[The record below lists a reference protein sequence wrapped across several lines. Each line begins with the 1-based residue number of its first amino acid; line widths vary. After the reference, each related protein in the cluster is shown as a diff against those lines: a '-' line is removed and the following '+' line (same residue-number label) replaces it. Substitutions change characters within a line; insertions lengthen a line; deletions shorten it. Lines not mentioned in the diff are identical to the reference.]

1 MFEVACILV
10 ERVSGVF
17 ELQDLNL
24 KCLIKSLPSVI
35 SCAWKHLARAYGI
48 HIFLI
53 KGNLFVR

>member
-1 MFEVACILV
+1 M
-10 ERVSGVF
+10 F

-24 KCLIKSLPSVI
+24 KCLIKGLPSVI
-35 SCAWKHLARAYGI
+35 SWAWKHLARAYGI